1 MSSIVLE
8 LRQEVLKPDC
18 DILNALRKAHV
29 IASKLKLQEFDAWIM
44 HELNGYPASEIKNM
58 PEYRK
63 VRGRLKAW
71 NPSGRWVP
79 VLFKDSEIETR
90 WCAKFVGDSICEI
103 IGLYQ
108 NDESY
113 VLFGY
118 SANAEREID
127 KISSAPF
134 ATNYALFVS
143 AHVLKSIVDKVANCL
158 LEWTIRLENEGILG
172 QGMCFSQEEAGM
184 AKKLPQTIN
193 NYYGNVING
202 DVKQSQVVSGDHNTV
217 SFNYEQVNDMLQK
230 VKEVI
235 KDELSSPEDRESAE
249 ELIAEV
255 ETKIS
260 AQAKPNMIKAALAA
274 LREFLICSGANVAG
288 GLILPY
294 LQQTL
299 S

>member
-1 MSSIVLE
+1 MDSIVLE
-8 LRQEVLKPDC
+8 LQQEVLKPDC

-44 HELNGYPASEIKNM
+44 HELNGYPEAEIENV

-63 VRGRLKAW
+63 VRGKLKAW
-71 NPSGRWVP
+71 NPYHGWVP
-79 VLFKDSEIETR
+79 VVFPNSEVETQLCFRFLGNSISEILSLYKNSDSYITLSYP
-90 WCAKFVGDSICEI
+90 GDVERI
-103 IGLYQ
+103 I
-108 NDESY
+108 DEGTS
-113 VLFGY
+113 F
-118 SANAEREID
+118 
-127 KISSAPF
+127 PF
-134 ATNYALFVS
+134 STNYLLFVS
-143 AHVLKSIVDKVANCL
+143 VHVLKSIIDKVANCL
-158 LEWTIRLENEGILG
+158 LEWTLRLENEGILG

-235 KDELSSPEDRESAE
+235 KDELSSPEDRESVE